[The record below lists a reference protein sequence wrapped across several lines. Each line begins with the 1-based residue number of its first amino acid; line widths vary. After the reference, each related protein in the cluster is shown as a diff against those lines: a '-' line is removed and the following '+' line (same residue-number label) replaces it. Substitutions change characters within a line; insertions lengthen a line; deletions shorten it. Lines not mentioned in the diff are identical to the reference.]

1 MKFIAVTIFILLL
14 LTQTFSKWLMVAGY
28 SINKD
33 YISKNICENRDKP
46 KLHCNGKCQLM
57 KKMAA
62 EEESSNSSNGAVIKL
77 PFSEVWCNDV
87 TATTFT
93 CSTPAKPL
101 HGSFYLVKK
110 TSSFLS
116 SIFHPPLA

>member
-14 LTQTFSKWLMVAGY
+14 LTQSFSKWLMVAGY
-28 SINKD
+28 TINKD
-33 YISKNICENRDKP
+33 FIAKNLCENRDKP
-46 KLHCNGKCQLM
+46 KLLCNGKCQLA

-62 EEESSNSSNGAVIKL
+62 EESSPNSSNGSVNKL

-87 TATTFT
+87 TAANF
-93 CSTPAKPL
+93 SFASPGKPL
-101 HGSFYLVKK
+101 HNSFYLIKE

>member
-14 LTQTFSKWLMVAGY
+14 LTQTFSKWLIVAGY
-28 SINKD
+28 TINKD
-33 YISKNICENRDKP
+33 YIAKNLCENRDKP

-62 EEESSNSSNGAVIKL
+62 EEPTPNSSNSSVIKL
-77 PFSEVWCNDV
+77 PFSEIWCNDV
-87 TATTFT
+87 KAVNLSYSTTATTVHN
-93 CSTPAKPL
+93 S
-101 HGSFYLVKK
+101 SYLVKK
-110 TSSFLS
+110 TSSFQP

>member
-14 LTQTFSKWLMVAGY
+14 LTQTFSKWLWVAEY
-28 SINKD
+28 AINKD
-33 YISKNICENRDKP
+33 YIAKNLCENRDKP
-46 KLHCNGKCQLM
+46 KLLCNGKCQLA

-62 EEESSNSSNGAVIKL
+62 EEPSPNSSNSIIKL
-77 PFSEVWCNDV
+77 PFSEVLCNDV
-87 TATTFT
+87 TAANFSLTT
-93 CSTPAKPL
+93 PGKHL
-101 HGSFYLVKK
+101 HNGFYLIKE